1 MLIMA
6 LASSTTPSRIK
17 TIGASG
23 QEARSRT
30 VHSPPMRNTPPQVTQ
45 NPSILMFISDD
56 GVERLRARKKTHV
69 KTEHQSGPEDTEYGV
84 LLRVARAVE
93 EARREI
99 DLQALQRLVE
109 ASAAIPNRAMRGS
122 RPLQMV
128 QRSSSRKPGST
139 SLIK

>member
-1 MLIMA
+1 M
-6 LASSTTPSRIK
+6 
-17 TIGASG
+17 
-23 QEARSRT
+23 
-30 VHSPPMRNTPPQVTQ
+30 
-45 NPSILMFISDD
+45 
-56 GVERLRARKKTHV
+56 

-84 LLRVARAVE
+84 LLRIARAVE